1 MKVFL
6 RIGVRVEVITKQM
19 RNRSLGSKLNN
30 PKRRKINKRM
40 A

>member
-19 RNRSLGSKLNN
+19 RNRSLRNKLNN